1 VTLDKPR
8 SEEALDSAETAGG
21 ILAASK
27 VPAASWY
34 ALGVLT
40 FINIFGYMDRIALS
54 ILMQPIKLDLHLSDQ
69 QLGLLSGIAFALFYA
84 ILGVPLARLADRSS
98 RVRLISICLTL
109 WSAMTAVSGLAQ
121 NYTQLFLARVGV
133 GIGEAGCVPPAHS
146 LIGDYFPR
154 AKRALGISLFNA
166 GAAVGVSGGMF
177 MIGSLGETL
186 GWRASLQIVGLMG
199 LPLAALTFLTLR
211 DPPRP
216 KLEKSQQESAI
227 ESIGALLR
235 RPAFVHLALAFSLGQ
250 IATHGFSQWAP
261 TFLMR
266 SFNMG
271 MAEIGA
277 WIGGISAGGG
287 VLGVLVGGFL
297 AAKLIPRDAR
307 WELWI
312 PGFAFSICIPLFIIM
327 VLSPFAWL
335 VLLMKALIAF
345 FGAAASGVAIAAVQS
360 FAEPS
365 RRATAVSLVLFLAA
379 ILGGGAGPYLIGLA
393 SDLLEP
399 SFGKES
405 LRYAFLIAATM
416 LVWATIHYFLAAR
429 RSVKD
434 RVN

>member
-1 VTLDKPR
+1 LDKPR
-8 SEEALDSAETAGG
+8 SEEDLDSAETAGG

-34 ALGVLT
+34 ALAVLT

-186 GWRASLQIVGLMG
+186 S
-199 LPLAALTFLTLR
+199 
-211 DPPRP
+211 
-216 KLEKSQQESAI
+216 
-227 ESIGALLR
+227 
-235 RPAFVHLALAFSLGQ
+235 
-250 IATHGFSQWAP
+250 
-261 TFLMR
+261 
-266 SFNMG
+266 
-271 MAEIGA
+271 
-277 WIGGISAGGG
+277 
-287 VLGVLVGGFL
+287 
-297 AAKLIPRDAR
+297 
-307 WELWI
+307 
-312 PGFAFSICIPLFIIM
+312 
-327 VLSPFAWL
+327 
-335 VLLMKALIAF
+335 
-345 FGAAASGVAIAAVQS
+345 
-360 FAEPS
+360 
-365 RRATAVSLVLFLAA
+365 
-379 ILGGGAGPYLIGLA
+379 
-393 SDLLEP
+393 
-399 SFGKES
+399 
-405 LRYAFLIAATM
+405 
-416 LVWATIHYFLAAR
+416 
-429 RSVKD
+429 
-434 RVN
+434 